1 MAWTG
6 PPDVARITPSAPLVP
21 FVRFVRSWAHGRRE
35 SEVSMLRVL
44 GAALLV
50 VLAFTLAGALYQ
62 VLAWAVAV
70 GALVFAGVVVWS
82 LWSRDGGAG
91 VRR

>member
-1 MAWTG
+1 
-6 PPDVARITPSAPLVP
+6 
-21 FVRFVRSWAHGRRE
+21 
-35 SEVSMLRVL
+35 MLRVL

-82 LWSRDGGAG
+82 MTSRAG
-91 VRR
+91 SGRLRR

>member
-1 MAWTG
+1 
-6 PPDVARITPSAPLVP
+6 
-21 FVRFVRSWAHGRRE
+21 
-35 SEVSMLRVL
+35 MLRVL

>member
-1 MAWTG
+1 
-6 PPDVARITPSAPLVP
+6 
-21 FVRFVRSWAHGRRE
+21 
-35 SEVSMLRVL
+35 MLRLL

-82 LWSRDGGAG
+82 LSTSGGEG
-91 VRR
+91 RVRR